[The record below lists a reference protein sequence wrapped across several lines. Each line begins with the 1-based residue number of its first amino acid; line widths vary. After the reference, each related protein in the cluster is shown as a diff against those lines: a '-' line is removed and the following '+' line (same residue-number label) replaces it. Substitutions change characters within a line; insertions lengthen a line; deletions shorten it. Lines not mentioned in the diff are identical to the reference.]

1 MKKKMVSSTG
11 DIFSRNT
18 ATISRNTLNQELN
31 KAISPDNNCILMAW
45 ILSIIILCMCII
57 IFSIGYTSKF
67 VSQSKSKSTIFQQLS
82 KN

>member
-1 MKKKMVSSTG
+1 MVSSTG

-18 ATISRNTLNQELN
+18 TTISRNTLNQELN
-31 KAISPDNNCILMAW
+31 KAISPDNNCIVMAW
-45 ILSIIILCMCII
+45 ILSFIILCLCII